1 MIGMEKEN
9 SFMLQALDE
18 AWKYQFLT
26 YPNPAVGAC
35 VVQDGDIL
43 SVEAHHKAGM
53 PHAEVNALKSAFLK
67 KHPNSDLNN
76 LTTSHDIHDYLI
88 KNHNNFFSNCEIYVT
103 LEPCNHMGKT
113 PACANLLKEVGIKKV
128 YIGSLDPNEEA
139 MGGKDRLINAGID
152 VEVGIMQKECD
163 DLLFPFKEWQKEK
176 FCFFKLA
183 VREDG
188 SCDGGYITSQD
199 SLNLVHEIRT
209 KLDLL
214 IIGGE
219 TVRVDRPTL
228 DTRFAKENNPSD
240 ILILSREKEFDKTIS
255 LFNIPNRE
263 VIIDDDISKYNQN
276 FSMIEGGYSFLE
288 LLKNDIDMLML
299 FVSHKE
305 KLDKKISIEEYGF
318 EKVHSYHINEMD
330 EIVFYKTI

>member
-1 MIGMEKEN
+1 MTGTIKEN
-9 SFMLQALDE
+9 NFMLQALHE

-35 VVQDGDIL
+35 VVQNGNIL

-53 PHAEVNALKSAFLK
+53 PHAEVNALKAAFLN
-67 KHPNSDLNN
+67 KHPDSQLKE
-76 LTTSHDIHDYLI
+76 LSSSHNIHDFLI
-88 KNHNNFFSNCEIYVT
+88 NNHNGFFETCEIYVT
-103 LEPCNHMGKT
+103 LEPCNHTGKT
-113 PACANLLKEVGIKKV
+113 PACTNLLKEVNIQKV
-128 YIGSLDPNEEA
+128 YIGSLDPNDEA
-139 MGGKDRLINAGID
+139 MGGKDTLKNAGVDTQI
-152 VEVGIMQKECD
+152 GLMKKECD
-163 DLLFPFKEWQKEK
+163 DLLSPFKKWQKDK
-176 FCFFKLA
+176 FRFFKLA

-188 SCDGGYITSQD
+188 SCDGGYITSQE

-214 IIGGE
+214 VIGGE

-228 DTRFAKENNPSD
+228 DTRFAQENNPSD
-240 ILILSREKEFDKTIS
+240 ILILSRTKEFDRSIP
-255 LFNIPNRE
+255 LFNITNRE
-263 VIIDDDISKYNQN
+263 LIIDDDISKYNQK

-305 KLDKKISIEEYGF
+305 KLDRKIFIEEYGF
-318 EKVHSYHINEMD
+318 EKMHSYHINEVD
-330 EIVFYKTI
+330 EIVFYKPI